1 MVVPRRVS
9 FALNQ
14 RDTNSGRPV
23 EFYCGALRFVLNI
36 LRAMH
41 FVRFQ
46 KEFANIPGYTMP
58 ESMSVWDF
66 LLEFQSQTWEPA
78 PMLEIGVF
86 YGQSAM
92 MLALHCKPKETIL
105 LIDPTDYVEEARK
118 RLSSFGTS
126 KFEIIK
132 ARSSAGQSWALASR
146 YTHALRWIHVDGDH
160 KAEAVW
166 NDLSLANQLLADT
179 GIICVDDF
187 FSPGYPQVT
196 YTVCQ
201 FLEQNRDQLQLF
213 LCGYNKGYLAR
224 PGATQ
229 KYLKAIR
236 EGLAHAIRAC
246 GFTDFIIFK
255 TDYPN
260 AINAFGE

>member
-1 MVVPRRVS
+1 
-9 FALNQ
+9 
-14 RDTNSGRPV
+14 
-23 EFYCGALRFVLNI
+23 
-36 LRAMH
+36 MH

-46 KEFANIPGYTMP
+46 KDFSGLPGYTIP

-78 PMLEIGVF
+78 SMLEIGVY

-92 MLALHCKPKETIL
+92 MLALHCKPEETVL

-118 RLSSFGTS
+118 NLSSFAVA

-132 ARSSAGQSWALASR
+132 ARSSASQSWGLVSR
-146 YTHALRWIHVDGDH
+146 YMRSLRWIHIDGDH

-179 GIICVDDF
+179 GVICVDDF
-187 FSPGYPQVT
+187 FNPGYPQVT

-201 FLEQNRDQLQLF
+201 FVEQNRAQLQLF

-224 PGATQ
+224 PGAMQ
-229 KYLKAIR
+229 KYLQVISQ
-236 EGLAHAIRAC
+236 GLARGIAAC
-246 GFTDFIIFK
+246 GFTDFTVFK

-260 AINAFGE
+260 TVNAFGLVKGRFQDFEYYGLDEDPKKIPTSWG